1 MKKDDGVSNVVAM
14 MLLLSVLVICIAVLS
29 SSYLPDLKEN
39 AEAMHSEE
47 VKEAFLRFGSDVDE
61 LFTTAQGGVYTQ
73 VFSLGGGDVLLSP
86 SKSGGT
92 VEIQTVNLG
101 TVTGYSEQITSV
113 NVTYTPLLP
122 YWEKQG
128 YLFENG
134 VVWVTKDDRKIPV
147 LSGLNTV
154 DAGDTRETETKNAW
168 RSAMQPKLI
177 GKYGDVEYYVQNIV
191 ILSADENKKYLSGTS
206 LATLRI
212 TATDIRTTTTTTTS
226 ADGKTTTTQRIIE
239 AKVSIE

>member
-29 SSYLPDLKEN
+29 SSYIPDLKEN
-39 AEAMHSEE
+39 AEAMHSQD

-73 VFSLGGGDVLLSP
+73 VFSLGGGDILLSP

-92 VEIQTVNLG
+92 VEIQTVDIR
-101 TVTGYSEQITSV
+101 TVEGHTITSV

-128 YLFENG
+128 YFYENG
-134 VVWVTKDDRKIPV
+134 VVRVTKNGVEIPV
-147 LSGLNTV
+147 QSGLNTA
-154 DAGDTRETETKNAW
+154 DAGNIREEETKDGW
-168 RSAMQPKLI
+168 ISAMQPKLI
-177 GKYGDVEYYVQNIV
+177 GESGGNKYYVQNIV
-191 ILSADENKKYLSGTS
+191 ILSAAENKKYLSGTS
-206 LATLRI
+206 LATLKI
-212 TATDIRTTTTTTTS
+212 TVTEISITTSES
-226 ADGKTTTTQRIIE
+226 ADGKTTTTRRVIN

>member
-1 MKKDDGVSNVVAM
+1 MRKDDGISNVVAM

-29 SSYLPDLKEN
+29 SSYIPDLKEN
-39 AEAMHSEE
+39 AEAMHSED

-92 VEIQTVNLG
+92 VEIQTVNID
-101 TVTGYSEQITSV
+101 TVAGHTITSV

-128 YLFENG
+128 YLYENG
-134 VVWVTKDDRKIPV
+134 VVWVTKDSRKIPV
-147 LSGLNTV
+147 QSGLNTT
-154 DAGDTRETETKNAW
+154 DAGYARETETKDAW
-168 RSAMQPKLI
+168 ISAMQPKLI
-177 GKYGDVEYYVQNIV
+177 GDSGEMKYYIQNIV
-191 ILSADENKKYLSGTS
+191 ILSADENKTYLSGTS

-212 TATDIRTTTTTTTS
+212 TATNVTTTTTTS
-226 ADGKTTTTQRIIE
+226 AEGKTTTTQRVVK

>member
-47 VKEAFLRFGSDVDE
+47 VKEAFLRFGADVDE
-61 LFTTAQGGVYTQ
+61 LFTTAQGGVYSQ
-73 VFSLGGGDVLLSP
+73 VFSLGGGDILLSP

-92 VEIQTVNLG
+92 VEIQTVDIG
-101 TVTGYSEQITSV
+101 TVSGRQITSV

-122 YWEKQG
+122 YWEKQE
-128 YLFENG
+128 YTYENG
-134 VVWVTKDDRKIPV
+134 VVWVTKNGVEIPV
-147 LSGLNTV
+147 QSGLNTA
-154 DAGDTRETETKNAW
+154 DAGNIREEETKEDW
-168 RSAMQPKLI
+168 ISAMQPKLI
-177 GKYGDVEYYVQNIV
+177 GISGAVEYYVQNIV
-191 ILSADENKKYLSGTS
+191 ILSAADENKKYLSGTS

-212 TATDIRTTTTTTTS
+212 TATEISTITTTE
-226 ADGKTTTTQRIIE
+226 DQKTTTQRIIE

>member
-14 MLLLSVLVICIAVLS
+14 MLLLSVLVIYIAVLS
-29 SSYLPDLKEN
+29 SSYIPDLKEN
-39 AEAMHSEE
+39 AEAMHSED

-73 VFSLGGGDVLLSP
+73 VFSLGGGDILLSP

-92 VEIQTVNLG
+92 VEIQTVDIG
-101 TVTGYSEQITSV
+101 TVAGYLVTSV

-128 YLFENG
+128 YLYENG

-154 DAGDTRETETKNAW
+154 DAGNTREKETKEDW
-168 RSAMQPKLI
+168 LSAMQPKLI
-177 GKYGDVEYYVQNIV
+177 GKSGDEEYYVQNIV
-191 ILSADENKKYLSGTS
+191 ILSADENKNYLSGTS

-212 TATDIRTTTTTTTS
+212 TAAEIETTTET
-226 ADGKTTTTQRIIE
+226 DGQKTTTQRVIKAE
-239 AKVSIE
+239 VSIE

>member
-47 VKEAFLRFGSDVDE
+47 VKEAFLRFGADVDE
-61 LFTTAQGGVYTQ
+61 LFTTAQGGVYSQ
-73 VFSLGGGDVLLSP
+73 VFSLGGGDILLSP

-92 VEIQTVNLG
+92 VEIQTVDIG
-101 TVTGYSEQITSV
+101 TVSGRQITSV

-128 YLFENG
+128 YTYENG
-134 VVWVTKDDRKIPV
+134 VVWVTKDGRKIPV
-147 LSGLNTV
+147 QSGLNTV
-154 DAGDTRETETKNAW
+154 DDGDERETATKSAW
-168 RSAMQPKLI
+168 ISAMQPKLI
-177 GKYGDVEYYVQNIV
+177 GKFGDREYYVQNIV
-191 ILSADENKKYLSGTS
+191 ILSAADENKKYLSGTS
-206 LATLRI
+206 LATLKI
-212 TATDIRTTTTTTTS
+212 TATEISITTSES
-226 ADGKTTTTQRIIE
+226 ADGKTTTRRVIN
-239 AKVSIE
+239 AKVSVE

>member
-1 MKKDDGVSNVVAM
+1 MRKDDGISNVVAM

-29 SSYLPDLKEN
+29 SSYIPDLKEN
-39 AEAMHSEE
+39 AEAMHSQD

-92 VEIQTVNLG
+92 VEIQTVDIGKVEGYPNNL
-101 TVTGYSEQITSV
+101 TSV

-177 GKYGDVEYYVQNIV
+177 WKSEDVEYYIQNIV
-191 ILSADENKKYLSGTS
+191 ILSADKNKTYLSGTS

-212 TATDIRTTTTTTTS
+212 TATDVTTTTTKS
-226 ADGKTTTTQRIIE
+226 EDEKTTTTQRVIK

>member
-61 LFTTAQGGVYTQ
+61 LFTTAQGGVYSQ
-73 VFSLGGGDVLLSP
+73 VFSLGGGDILLSP

-101 TVTGYSEQITSV
+101 TIPGYSGQITSV

-134 VVWVTKDDRKIPV
+134 VVWVTKDSRKIPV
-147 LSGLNTV
+147 QSGLNTA
-154 DAGDTRETETKNAW
+154 DAGNIRETNTKNAW
-168 RSAMQPKLI
+168 LSAMQPKLI
-177 GKYGDVEYYVQNIV
+177 GESGENKYYVQNIV

-212 TATDIRTTTTTTTS
+212 TATEVTTTTSES
-226 ADGKTTTTQRIIE
+226 ADGKTTTTRRVIN

>member
-1 MKKDDGVSNVVAM
+1 MRKDDGISNVVAM

-29 SSYLPDLKEN
+29 SSYIPDLKEN
-39 AEAMHSEE
+39 AEAMHSQD

-73 VFSLGGGDVLLSP
+73 VFSLGGGDILLSP

-92 VEIQTVNLG
+92 VEIQTVDIG
-101 TVTGYSEQITSV
+101 TIEGYSNTITSV

-134 VVWVTKDDRKIPV
+134 VVWVTKDSRKIPV
-147 LSGLNTV
+147 QSGLNCESDG
-154 DAGDTRETETKNAW
+154 DARETATKYAW
-168 RSAMQPKLI
+168 ISAMQPKLI
-177 GKYGDVEYYVQNIV
+177 GKSGDVEYYVQNIV
-191 ILSADENKKYLSGTS
+191 LLSADENKKYLSGTS
-206 LATLRI
+206 LATLKI
-212 TATDIRTTTTTTTS
+212 TATEISITTS
-226 ADGKTTTTQRIIE
+226 ESEDGKTTTTQRIIK

>member
-47 VKEAFLRFGSDVDE
+47 VKEAFLRFGADVDE
-61 LFTTAQGGVYTQ
+61 LFTTAQGGVYSQ
-73 VFSLGGGDVLLSP
+73 VFSLGGGDILLSP

-92 VEIQTVNLG
+92 VEIQTVDIG
-101 TVTGYSEQITSV
+101 TVDGYSNTLTSV

-128 YLFENG
+128 YMYENG
-134 VVWVTKDDRKIPV
+134 VLWVTKNGAKIPV
-147 LSGLNTV
+147 QSGLNTAN
-154 DAGDTRETETKNAW
+154 AGNIREKETKEDW
-168 RSAMQPKLI
+168 ISAMQPKLI
-177 GKYGDVEYYVQNIV
+177 GKSGDMEYYVQNIV
-191 ILSADENKKYLSGTS
+191 TLSADETKKYLSGMS
-206 LATLRI
+206 LAMLRI
-212 TATDIRTTTTTTTS
+212 TATEISTITTTE
-226 ADGKTTTTQRIIE
+226 GKKTTTQRIIE

>member
-1 MKKDDGVSNVVAM
+1 MRKDDGVSNVVAM

-29 SSYLPDLKEN
+29 SSYIPDLKEN
-39 AEAMHSEE
+39 AEAMHSED

-61 LFTTAQGGVYTQ
+61 LFTAAQGGVYTQ

-92 VEIQTVNLG
+92 VEIQTVDIG
-101 TVTGYSEQITSV
+101 TVAGHTITSV

-122 YWEKQG
+122 YWEKQE
-128 YLFENG
+128 YTYENG
-134 VVWVTKDDRKIPV
+134 VVWVTKNGVEIPV
-147 LSGLNTV
+147 QSGLNSV
-154 DAGDTRETETKNAW
+154 DAGNTQEGKTTDAW
-168 RSAMQPKLI
+168 LKSMDKKLI
-177 GKYGDVEYYVQNIV
+177 GESGDREYYVQNIV
-191 ILSADENKKYLSGTS
+191 TLSADETKKYLSGTS

-212 TATDIRTTTTTTTS
+212 TATDIRTTTKTE
-226 ADGKTTTTQRIIE
+226 DQKTTIQRVVE

>member
-47 VKEAFLRFGSDVDE
+47 VKEAFLRFGADVDE
-61 LFTTAQGGVYTQ
+61 LFTTAQGGVYSQ
-73 VFSLGGGDVLLSP
+73 VFSLGGGDILLSP

-134 VVWVTKDDRKIPV
+134 VVWVTKDGRKIPV
-147 LSGLNTV
+147 QSGLNTV
-154 DAGDTRETETKNAW
+154 DDGNTREKETKEDW
-168 RSAMQPKLI
+168 ISAMQPKLI
-177 GKYGDVEYYVQNIV
+177 GKSGDREYYVQNIV
-191 ILSADENKKYLSGTS
+191 TLSADETKKYLSGMS
-206 LATLRI
+206 LATLKI
-212 TATDIRTTTTTTTS
+212 TVTEISITTSES
-226 ADGKTTTTQRIIE
+226 ADGKTTTRRVIN

>member
-1 MKKDDGVSNVVAM
+1 MRKDDGISNVVAM

-29 SSYLPDLKEN
+29 SSYIPDLKEN
-39 AEAMHSEE
+39 AEAMHSED

-61 LFTTAQGGVYTQ
+61 LFTAAQGGVYTQ
-73 VFSLGGGDVLLSP
+73 VFSLGGGDILLSP

-92 VEIQTVNLG
+92 VEIQTVDIGKVEGYPNNL
-101 TVTGYSEQITSV
+101 TSV

-177 GKYGDVEYYVQNIV
+177 GDSGEMKYYIQNIV
-191 ILSADENKKYLSGTS
+191 ILSADKNKTYLSGTS

-212 TATDIRTTTTTTTS
+212 TATDVTTTTTKS
-226 ADGKTTTTQRIIE
+226 ADGKTTTTQRVIY

>member
-29 SSYLPDLKEN
+29 SSYIPDLKEN
-39 AEAMHSEE
+39 AEAMHSQD

-101 TVTGYSEQITSV
+101 TVLGYQEQITSV

-128 YLFENG
+128 YLYENG

-147 LSGLNTV
+147 HSGLNTA
-154 DAGDTRETETKNAW
+154 DAGSTRETNTINAW
-168 RSAMQPKLI
+168 LSAMQPKLI
-177 GKYGDVEYYVQNIV
+177 GESGGMKYYIQNIV
-191 ILSADENKKYLSGTS
+191 ILSADENKTYLSGTS

-212 TATDIRTTTTTTTS
+212 TATEI
-226 ADGKTTTTQRIIE
+226 KTTTKTEGQKTTAQRVIK

>member
-47 VKEAFLRFGSDVDE
+47 VKEAFLRFGADVDE
-61 LFTTAQGGVYTQ
+61 LFTTAQGGVYSQ
-73 VFSLGGGDVLLSP
+73 VFSLGGGDILLSP

-92 VEIQTVNLG
+92 VEIQTVDIG
-101 TVTGYSEQITSV
+101 TVAGHTITSV

-128 YLFENG
+128 YFYENG
-134 VVWVTKDDRKIPV
+134 VVRVTKNGVEIPV
-147 LSGLNTV
+147 QSGLNTA
-154 DAGDTRETETKNAW
+154 DAGNIREEETKEDW
-168 RSAMQPKLI
+168 ISAMQPKLI
-177 GKYGDVEYYVQNIV
+177 GKSGDMEYFVQNIV
-191 ILSADENKKYLSGTS
+191 ILSADENRNYLSGTS

-212 TATDIRTTTTTTTS
+212 TATDIITTPKTE
-226 ADGKTTTTQRIIE
+226 DKKTTIQRVVKAE
-239 AKVSIE
+239 VSIE

>member
-14 MLLLSVLVICIAVLS
+14 LLLLSVLVICIAVLS

-47 VKEAFLRFGSDVDE
+47 VKEAFLRFGADVDE
-61 LFTTAQGGVYTQ
+61 LFTTAQGGVYSQ
-73 VFSLGGGDVLLSP
+73 VFSLGGGDILLSP

-92 VEIQTVNLG
+92 VEIQTVDIG
-101 TVTGYSEQITSV
+101 TVEGYSQTLTSV

-128 YLFENG
+128 YLYENG
-134 VVWVTKDDRKIPV
+134 VVWVTKNGVEIPV
-147 LSGLNTV
+147 QSGLNTA
-154 DAGDTRETETKNAW
+154 DTGSTRETNTKHAW
-168 RSAMQPKLI
+168 LSAMQPKLI
-177 GKYGDVEYYVQNIV
+177 WKYGDVEYYVQNIV

-212 TATDIRTTTTTTTS
+212 TTTEVTTTPKTE
-226 ADGKTTTTQRIIE
+226 DQKTTIQRVVK

>member
-47 VKEAFLRFGSDVDE
+47 VKEAFLRFGADVDE
-61 LFTTAQGGVYTQ
+61 LFTTAQGGVYSQ

-134 VVWVTKDDRKIPV
+134 VVWVTKDSRKIPV
-147 LSGLNTV
+147 QSGLNTV
-154 DAGDTRETETKNAW
+154 DDGDARETATKKTW
-168 RSAMQPKLI
+168 LSAMKPKLI
-177 GKYGDVEYYVQNIV
+177 GESEGMEYFVQNIV
-191 ILSADENKKYLSGTS
+191 ILSADENKKYLSGMS
-206 LATLRI
+206 LAMLRI
-212 TATDIRTTTTTTTS
+212 TATEISTITTTE
-226 ADGKTTTTQRIIE
+226 GQKTTTQRIIE

>member
-47 VKEAFLRFGSDVDE
+47 VKEAFLRFGADVDE
-61 LFTTAQGGVYTQ
+61 LFTTAQGGVYSQ
-73 VFSLGGGDVLLSP
+73 VFSLGGGDILLSP

-92 VEIQTVNLG
+92 VEIQTVNIG
-101 TVTGYSEQITSV
+101 TVAGHTITSV

-122 YWEKQG
+122 YWEKQE
-128 YLFENG
+128 YTYENG
-134 VVWVTKDDRKIPV
+134 VVWVTKNGVEIPV
-147 LSGLNTV
+147 QSGLNTA
-154 DAGDTRETETKNAW
+154 DTGSTRETNTKHAW
-168 RSAMQPKLI
+168 LSAMQPKLI
-177 GKYGDVEYYVQNIV
+177 WKYGDVEYYVQNIV

-212 TATDIRTTTTTTTS
+212 TATDITTTITTEGQETTT
-226 ADGKTTTTQRIIE
+226 RRVIN
-239 AKVSIE
+239 AKVSVE

>member
-47 VKEAFLRFGSDVDE
+47 VKEAFLRFGADVDE
-61 LFTTAQGGVYTQ
+61 LFTTAQGGVYSQ
-73 VFSLGGGDVLLSP
+73 VFSLGGGDILLSP

-92 VEIQTVNLG
+92 VEIHTVNIG
-101 TVTGYSEQITSV
+101 TVEGYSNTLTSV

-128 YLFENG
+128 YMYENG
-134 VVWVTKDDRKIPV
+134 VLWVTKNGVEIPI
-147 LSGLNTV
+147 LSGLNTA
-154 DAGDTRETETKNAW
+154 DAGNIREKETKEDW
-168 RSAMQPKLI
+168 ISAMQPKLI
-177 GKYGDVEYYVQNIV
+177 GKYGDMEYYVQNIV

-212 TATDIRTTTTTTTS
+212 TATDISTTPKTE
-226 ADGKTTTTQRIIE
+226 DQKTTIQRVVE

>member
-47 VKEAFLRFGSDVDE
+47 VKEAFLRFGADVDE
-61 LFTTAQGGVYTQ
+61 LFTTAQGGVYSQ
-73 VFSLGGGDVLLSP
+73 VFSLGGGDILLSP

-92 VEIQTVNLG
+92 VEIQTVNIG
-101 TVTGYSEQITSV
+101 TVAGHTITSV

-128 YLFENG
+128 YTYENG
-134 VVWVTKDDRKIPV
+134 VVWVTKNGVKIPV
-147 LSGLNTV
+147 QSGLNSELDGNTQE
-154 DAGDTRETETKNAW
+154 DTMKSAW
-168 RSAMQPKLI
+168 FKSMEKKLI
-177 GKYGDVEYYVQNIV
+177 GESGENKYYVQNIV
-191 ILSADENKKYLSGTS
+191 ILSADENKTYLSGTS

-212 TATDIRTTTTTTTS
+212 TATDVNTTTTKS
-226 ADGKTTTTQRIIE
+226 ADGKTTTTQRVIE